1 MIYSDFCDMFDE
13 LNLFALVN
21 GCVERSGINLSV
33 TGPSGAIETVGLYV
47 TSL

>member
-1 MIYSDFCDMFDE
+1 MIYSGFCDIYVE

-33 TGPSGAIETVGLYV
+33 IGPSGAIETVGLYA